1 MNRTTE
7 RYLRSH
13 GQWVKVT
20 RNPAARTFTLARGWG
35 RVERE
40 LNVHAKTVYRWL
52 TGRCEIPGHQRPGI
66 YSLS

>member
-20 RNPAARTFTLARGWG
+20 RNHAARTFTLARGWG
-35 RVERE
+35 GEVKA
-40 LNVHAKTVYRWL
+40 HAVQVYTFKYLPTWADAEAL
-52 TGRCEIPGHQRPGI
+52 AAQHIADHA
-66 YSLS
+66 